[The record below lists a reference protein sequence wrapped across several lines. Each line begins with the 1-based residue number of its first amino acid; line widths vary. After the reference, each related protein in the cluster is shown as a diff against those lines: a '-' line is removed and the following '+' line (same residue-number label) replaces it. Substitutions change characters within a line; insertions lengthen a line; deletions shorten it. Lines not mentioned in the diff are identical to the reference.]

1 MLLRAHPTVRHA
13 AVPADPQAPPGHRLV
28 GYVTSPGPQG
38 AAPEEL
44 LRYLRAALPEH
55 AVPQRIVV
63 LPRLPLDP
71 SGRLDRSR
79 LPAPRAAEPD
89 GAPRTEQER
98 RVTELW
104 CEVLARDTAALPDE
118 FFASGG
124 DSARVM
130 RLLQRVRAEY
140 GVAVSVPAFLA
151 APTLGTLTRL
161 VAAAVA

>member
-1 MLLRAHPTVRHA
+1 M
-13 AVPADPQAPPGHRLV
+13 
-28 GYVTSPGPQG
+28 
-38 AAPEEL
+38 
-44 LRYLRAALPEH
+44 
-55 AVPQRIVV
+55 PQRIVV